1 MPDRRLV
8 IVTGMSG
15 AGRSVTANVLEDN
28 DFFVVDNLPLRLIPN
43 VVHEV
48 GLLEGGRRKLAI
60 AVDTRGEITLSDLR
74 AATADLLQQGIRST
88 ILFLDANDRTLA
100 RRFEETRRVHPV
112 RPGDLAEKI
121 AIERRSLEEIRGAAD
136 IIIDTTDLNVHELR
150 ERVES
155 AFADMGPR
163 RMRVDVVSFGF
174 KRGLP
179 RVADLLFDV
188 RFLPNPH
195 WLPELR
201 PQTGLDEEVRDYVL
215 GQPDAGTFIDQVWE
229 MLEFLVPR
237 YFAEGKAYLTIAVGC
252 TGGRHRS
259 VTIAEELG
267 SRLARLDV
275 DTSVRHRDTP
285 DSA

>member
-1 MPDRRLV
+1 MDDPRLV

-28 DFFVVDNLPLRLIPN
+28 DFFVVDNLPLRLIPS
-43 VVHEV
+43 VVDEV

-60 AVDTRGEITLSDLR
+60 AVDTRGEITLDDLS
-74 AATADLLQQGIRST
+74 AATGDLARRGIRST
-88 ILFLDANDRTLA
+88 ILFLDADDRVLA

-136 IIIDTTDLNVHELR
+136 IIIDTSDLNVHELR
-150 ERVES
+150 ERVEA
-155 AFADMGPR
+155 AFSGMGPR
-163 RMRVDVVSFGF
+163 RMRVDVLSFGF
-174 KRGLP
+174 KKGLP

-201 PQTGLDEEVRDYVL
+201 PQTGLDKDVRDYVF
-215 GQPDAGTFIDQVWE
+215 GQPDAGAFIELVWE

-237 YFAEGKAYLTIAVGC
+237 YFTEGKAYLTIAVGC
-252 TGGRHRS
+252 TGGQHRS
-259 VTIAEELG
+259 VAIAEELG
-267 SRLARLDV
+267 TRLHQLDV
-275 DTSVRHRDTP
+275 DAAVRHRDMP
-285 DSA
+285 GLE

>member
-1 MPDRRLV
+1 MDDPRLV

-28 DFFVVDNLPLRLIPN
+28 DFFVVDNLPLRLIAN
-43 VVHEV
+43 VVDEV
-48 GLLEGGRRKLAI
+48 GLLEGGRRKVAI
-60 AVDTRGEITLSDLR
+60 AVDTRGEITLADLS
-74 AATADLLQQGIRST
+74 AATADLLERGIRAT

-150 ERVES
+150 GRVEA
-155 AFADMGPR
+155 AFAHMGPR

-195 WLPELR
+195 WLPALR
-201 PQTGLDEEVRDYVL
+201 PQTGLDQEVRDYVL
-215 GQPDAGTFIDQVWE
+215 GQADAGTFIDRAWE

-252 TGGRHRS
+252 TGGQHRS
-259 VTIAEELG
+259 VAIAEEFG
-267 SRLARLDV
+267 SRLDGLDV
-275 DTSVRHRDTP
+275 DAAVRHRDLP
-285 DSA
+285 EPE

>member
-1 MPDRRLV
+1 MADRRLV

-201 PQTGLDEEVRDYVL
+201 PQTGLDEEVRDFVL
-215 GQPDAGTFIDQVWE
+215 GQPDAGTFIDQAWE

>member
-1 MPDRRLV
+1 MDDPRLV

-43 VVHEV
+43 VVDEV
-48 GLLEGGRRKLAI
+48 GLLEGGRRKVAI
-60 AVDTRGEITLSDLR
+60 AVDTRGEITLDDLS
-74 AATADLLQQGIRST
+74 AATADLLQRGIRST
-88 ILFLDANDRTLA
+88 ILFLDADDRVLA

-150 ERVES
+150 ERVEA
-155 AFADMGPR
+155 AFSGMGPR

-174 KRGLP
+174 KKGLP

-201 PQTGLDEEVRDYVL
+201 PQTGLDRDVRDYVL
-215 GQPDAGTFIDQVWE
+215 GQPDAGAFIERVWE

-237 YFAEGKAYLTIAVGC
+237 YFTEGKAYLTIAVGC
-252 TGGRHRS
+252 TGGQHRS

-267 SRLARLDV
+267 NRLHKLDV
-275 DTSVRHRDTP
+275 DAAVRHRDMP
-285 DSA
+285 GPE